1 MEGRQNL
8 STNVTGWNRIGREPI
23 ICNMDGDRY
32 IVRIPSISTISAIL
46 ALKDQNGLPTAVAA
60 GFVGETGI
68 VRKKDA
74 KYVYLNSGGPNDPVD
89 VYDIMNKLPQCMEG
103 EPNLERYGIRLM
115 LEPLDSHGYIT
126 HDLECNPN
134 GSIVEGGCLYW
145 PDHSVEEEDGASV
158 LRYKNVSKMLEDGSL
173 KLEDV
178 HLEDGLFIGDTSE
191 DADPLE
197 WICCNG
203 RLVSKNILCSSS
215 LPYLWQNG
223 YVVYASRSVY

>member
-134 GSIVEGGCLYW
+134 GSIVEGGSFLVGGEEMAGIPHALTVTPDEISISDTGDRPIQWLWFDGMIFALNAGVYIKAGDLYEW
-145 PDHSVEEEDGASV
+145 LLEE
-158 LRYKNVSKMLEDGSL
+158 L
-173 KLEDV
+173 
-178 HLEDGLFIGDTSE
+178 
-191 DADPLE
+191 
-197 WICCNG
+197 
-203 RLVSKNILCSSS
+203 
-215 LPYLWQNG
+215 
-223 YVVYASRSVY
+223 